1 VRQVHLVKVETG
13 RTAMSTI
20 HEVIKLQQ
28 PATKSR
34 QVYSPLEAYWKT
46 FQEWR
51 KRRKLQAELCRL
63 TDSEL
68 MDIGITR
75 GEIDYVTSNHPISR
89 DPLRW
94 MSDIGS

>member
-1 VRQVHLVKVETG
+1 
-13 RTAMSTI
+13 MSTI
-20 HEVIKLQQ
+20 HEITKLQH
-28 PATKSR
+28 PATTNG
-34 QVYSPLEAYWKT
+34 QVYSPFEAYWKA

-51 KRRKLQAELCRL
+51 KRRRLQTELCRL

-75 GEIDYVTSNHPISR
+75 SEIDYVASNHPPISR

-94 MSDIGS
+94 MSDIGTRG